1 MERFKMC
8 ILSDAGGVEI
18 LSFFFIDHSIKR
30 GIEQEVELK
39 VENSVTISSQSRR
52 KRGVNC
58 FMMSCSV
65 WKWTNLGI
73 LDGGRSKSHFMT
85 IH

>member
-1 MERFKMC
+1 MC

-58 FMMSCSV
+58 F
-65 WKWTNLGI
+65 
-73 LDGGRSKSHFMT
+73 R
-85 IH
+85 